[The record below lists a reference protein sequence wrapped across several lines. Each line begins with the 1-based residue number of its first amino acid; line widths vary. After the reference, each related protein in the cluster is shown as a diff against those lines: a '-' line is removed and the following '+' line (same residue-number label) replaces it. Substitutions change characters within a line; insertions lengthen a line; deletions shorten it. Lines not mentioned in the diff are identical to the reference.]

1 MRGADPHTLH
11 VQKLFVRYQ
20 GQLRAFVLAVWP
32 DFGRADDVL
41 QEAFLTV
48 TAKAADFQEGS
59 NFLAWSRA
67 ITQRKVQETRRLSRR
82 PTLSPDVLD
91 SLAAACPEGWA
102 EDRRMAALAECLKSL
117 PPRARELV
125 RLRYHKEH
133 SPTEI
138 ATLVGRTVNSV
149 NVALAKA
156 RVALRE
162 CVNRH
167 LDPAD
172 LPAAG
177 S

>member
-1 MRGADPHTLH
+1 MGVDESVEMVAWRRFSRWIVVAHGAI
-11 VQKLFVRYQ
+11 
-20 GQLRAFVLAVWP
+20 
-32 DFGRADDVL
+32 
-41 QEAFLTV
+41 
-48 TAKAADFQEGS
+48 EGV
-59 NFLAWSRA
+59 
-67 ITQRKVQETRRLSRR
+67 KVQEARRLARR
-82 PTLSPDVLD
+82 PTMSPDVLD
-91 SLAAACPEGWA
+91 SLTAACPEGWA
-102 EDRRMAALAECLKSL
+102 EDRRLATLAECLKSL
-117 PPRARELV
+117 PPRAGALV

-138 ATLVGRTVNSV
+138 ATLLGRTVNSV

-156 RVALRE
+156 RVALRD